1 MLFFSFL
8 FNDLYLF
15 IPAVIAQI
23 FNPVAE
29 LIIFIGMPTKK
40 KEKAEIKIYSVIAE
54 AKIRNSS
61 I

>member
-23 FNPVAE
+23 FNSVAE
-29 LIIFIGMPTKK
+29 LIIVIGMPTK

>member
-29 LIIFIGMPTKK
+29 PIIFIGMPTK
-40 KEKAEIKIYSVIAE
+40 KEKAEIKIYSVIVE
-54 AKIRNSS
+54 AKIRNRP

>member
-23 FNPVAE
+23 FNPAAE
-29 LIIFIGMPTKK
+29 LIIFIGMPTK